1 MDKSSCFLLGKG
13 MDEGTAREGA
23 LKIKEITYIHAE
35 GYSSSALKHGPF
47 ALLDKGFPVI
57 LLSPDDQYISKNNN
71 AYQELIARDAE
82 VLVIRNKDSA
92 EHNANEIIVPRN
104 ITFQPLI
111 NIIPIQII
119 SYYLAVKL
127 GINPDTPKNL
137 AKVVTVK

>member
-1 MDKSSCFLLGKG
+1 M
-13 MDEGTAREGA
+13 
-23 LKIKEITYIHAE
+23 
-35 GYSSSALKHGPF
+35 
-47 ALLDKGFPVI
+47 
-57 LLSPDDQYISKNNN
+57 
-71 AYQELIARDAE
+71 
-82 VLVIRNKDSA
+82 IRNKDSA

-137 AKVVTVK
+137 AKVVTVE